1 VRGLGSIAATV
12 AAVLLI
18 GASGGAAAPQAAR
31 AGVFTGYGFESCTA
45 PSPAALKAWSASP
58 YRAVGIYLG
67 GANRACADG
76 NLSAAWVSSTL
87 SLGWS
92 LLPLY
97 VGLQAPCVG
106 QTGLKKL
113 STSTTTAAGQGR
125 AAADDAIALASK
137 FALPAGSPIYFD
149 MEGYKG
155 NDVTCTKAVQSFVS
169 AWHAELRAQGY
180 VSGVYGSAASTI
192 RDVAALGSAKPDN
205 AWIANWNGVEDVF
218 GDPYVSD
225 TLWPNHQRVHQ
236 YKGGHKE
243 TYGGV
248 TINIDSDYVDGAV
261 VGGSVAVPPPP
272 PPVEPPAGS
281 VGSGDGKATATW
293 VAGSFDTTAV
303 VTLTPTTAPPSP
315 TGYGVRL
322 TVTDPTTSVAV
333 ARFGAPVLVHLLMQT
348 GGLAPSWSVDG
359 TVWRPL
365 RKLPSAVLPA
375 GLDAGYTLDP
385 DGTIEIQTL
394 VPGYFG
400 LLPDTTPPSQVQTVA
415 RFVNGALRLSWPA
428 ATDNTGNVASYQVL
442 LDGNAVS
449 TLPAKTRR
457 VIVRT
462 FHSDGKTVYRVRAVD
477 ASGILG
483 KVSRPVVVVPTVKS
497 RDVPRVVPRWA
508 WSLLAYQHGAGLRP
522 KAAPKKPPGWYWH
535 WAAWRLSPF
544 HLKRV

>member
-1 VRGLGSIAATV
+1 VRGLGSIAAIVV
-12 AAVLLI
+12 AALLI
-18 GASGGAAAPQAAR
+18 GASGGAAAPQTAR
-31 AGVFTGYGFESCTA
+31 AGIFTGYGFESCTA
-45 PSPAALKAWSASP
+45 PSLAALKAWNASP

-106 QTGLKKL
+106 QSGLKKI
-113 STSTTTAAGQGR
+113 STSAATAAVQGG
-125 AAADDAIALASK
+125 AAADDAIARAAG
-137 FALPAGSPIYFD
+137 FGLPPGSPIYFD

-155 NDVTCTKAVQSFVS
+155 NDATCTKAVQSFIA

-192 RDVAALGSAKPDN
+192 RDVAALGSAKTDN
-205 AWIANWNGVEDVF
+205 VWIANWNGVEDVF

-225 TLWPNHQRVHQ
+225 ALWPNHQRVHQ

-261 VGGSVAVPPPP
+261 VGGSAAVPPPP
-272 PPVEPPAGS
+272 PPAEPPAGS
-281 VGSGDGKATATW
+281 VGSGEGKGTATW

-322 TVTDPTTSVAV
+322 TVTDPATSIAV
-333 ARFGAPVLVHLLMQT
+333 ARFGAPVVVHLLMQT
-348 GGLAPSWSVDG
+348 GGLAPSWSLDG
-359 TVWRPL
+359 TVWKPL
-365 RKLPSAVLPA
+365 RKLASASLPPDV
-375 GLDAGYTLDP
+375 DAGYTLDP
-385 DGTIEIQTL
+385 DGTIEILTL

-400 LLPDTTPPSQVQTVA
+400 LLPDTTPPSQVQATA
-415 RFVNGALRLSWPA
+415 RFVKGALRLAWPA
-428 ATDNTGNVASYQVL
+428 ATDNTGAVAGYQVL
-442 LDGNAVS
+442 LDGTAVS
-449 TLPAKTRR
+449 TLPAKARR
-457 VIVRT
+457 VIVRG
-462 FHSDGKTVYRVRAVD
+462 FHTGQTVYRVRAVD

-483 KVSRPVVVVPTVKS
+483 KVSRPVVVVPTVKP
-497 RDVPRVVPRWA
+497 RDVPRIVPRWA
-508 WSLLAYQHGAGLRP
+508 WGLLAYQHHTGPRP
-522 KAAPKKPPGWYWH
+522 QAAPKKPPAWYWH
-535 WAAWRLSPF
+535 WAAWRLAPF
-544 HLKRV
+544 HLKRG